1 MDFLIPLTCFPDLRF
16 LSIIHSGA
24 PIYIEVNDRY
34 ERQSLRNRYSISGS
48 QGKLDLSI
56 PISLD
61 STRMYT
67 TAQIAY
73 REPWNRR
80 HWRSITSCYNHAP
93 YFVYYAD
100 VVESLLFSGEI
111 TMKEFNLNSI
121 QLFCEAWRM
130 KIPEQTLTWEG
141 VLPNHVKDLRS
152 WAEPKTLL
160 ECDFTAYNQVF
171 DVKNGFIPACSGLDL
186 LFNYGPDAS
195 LILDKTFRSIQKA
208 ISPA

>member
-1 MDFLIPLTCFPDLRF
+1 
-16 LSIIHSGA
+16 
-24 PIYIEVNDRY
+24 
-34 ERQSLRNRYSISGS
+34 
-48 QGKLDLSI
+48 
-56 PISLD
+56 
-61 STRMYT
+61 
-67 TAQIAY
+67 
-73 REPWNRR
+73 
-80 HWRSITSCYNHAP
+80 
-93 YFVYYAD
+93 
-100 VVESLLFSGEI
+100 
-111 TMKEFNLNSI
+111 MK
-121 QLFCEAWRM
+121 M
-130 KIPEQTLTWEG
+130 PEQTLTWEG